1 MCTGGAFRVGGASA
15 PAVGELAARAGVPLH
30 ELSPVRASL
39 EEAFLRLT
47 GESVEYHANIPLEAA

>member
-1 MCTGGAFRVGGASA
+1 M
-15 PAVGELAARAGVPLH
+15 GELAARAGVPLH